1 MVFISFIS
9 KYILSDFFLNVN
21 REFKLNVEKMS
32 NYNPISLA
40 NRIRKITKSKNIS
53 IGKMLQDCELNRDF
67 ISVISTRGTFP
78 KVNNLAK
85 VADYLDCSIDYLL
98 DRSDIID
105 CKKEI
110 SEKYS
115 DQEILRKFK
124 SLSDD
129 DKEIILGLIDRLNR
143 K

>member
-1 MVFISFIS
+1 MTNPNNIAIKIKETAKQRNIQMGDLFENTGLS
-9 KYILSDFFLNVN
+9 K
-21 REFKLNVEKMS
+21 
-32 NYNPISLA
+32 
-40 NRIRKITKSKNIS
+40 
-53 IGKMLQDCELNRDF
+53 
-67 ISVISTRGTFP
+67 GTLYSMTNGGSFP
-78 KVNNLAK
+78 KSDNLIK
-85 VADYLDCSIDYLL
+85 IADYLDCSIDYLL

-115 DQEILRKFK
+115 DQEILQKLK

-129 DKEIILGLIDRLNR
+129 DKEIIIGLIDRLNH

>member
-1 MVFISFIS
+1 
-9 KYILSDFFLNVN
+9 
-21 REFKLNVEKMS
+21 
-32 NYNPISLA
+32 
-40 NRIRKITKSKNIS
+40 
-53 IGKMLQDCELNRDF
+53 MLQDCELNRDF